1 MLARAELS
9 PNDLAWTDGM
19 AEWLEIGKISQLAS
33 PPPSQTIPP
42 AGKLVPPAG
51 SISSG
56 SAVPTSAAS
65 PYQTP
70 VSGHAYAPGSTIY
83 QPRPVQ
89 STNSLAITS
98 LVLGCLSL
106 VACGFLSSIPGAI
119 CGHIALSQIKR
130 SSPEQPGRGLA
141 ITGLVLNHI
150 VNALLLI
157 GILFFVVLILMGASM
172 TEADFE
178 KFINEDTESVEDFLD
193 SEAERL
199 IDEGQAN

>member
-150 VNALLLI
+150 VNALLLLV
-157 GILFFVVLILMGASM
+157 ILFFLGMMVLGLSLSAS
-172 TEADFE
+172 DFE
-178 KFINEDTESVEDFLD
+178 NLNIDDSDSIEDFLD
-193 SEAERL
+193 SESERL
-199 IDEGQAN
+199 IDEGEAN